1 MGELIE
7 SVPEAQSGI
16 AELSHRR
23 LLIEMAVV
31 AIAGFLILLVA
42 GYARFAV
49 GFVFG
54 SLLSFANYFWLK
66 NSIRKLFGRAIYG
79 TNPTLLAIVYI
90 LRYVLLGAVLYLIFV
105 TDILPVVAVV
115 LGLGSFVIAVMIEG
129 FYNIFSTFNK
139 KEI

>member
-1 MGELIE
+1 MGELTE
-7 SVPEAQSGI
+7 SVPEGQPGI

-23 LLIEMAVV
+23 LLIEMAAV

-42 GYARFAV
+42 GYAGFAMGFMV
-49 GFVFG
+49 GG
-54 SLLSFANYFWLK
+54 LLSFVNYFWLK
-66 NSIRKLFGRAIYG
+66 NSIRKLFERAIHG
-79 TNPTLLAIVYI
+79 TNPALLTIVYI
-90 LRYVLLGAVLYLIFV
+90 LRYVLLGAVLYLIYL

>member
-1 MGELIE
+1 MGELSQPVSYEQRSFSEI
-7 SVPEAQSGI
+7 
-16 AELSHRR
+16 SHRR
-23 LLIEMAVV
+23 LLIEMA
-31 AIAGFLILLVA
+31 AITAVGFLIILAL
-42 GYARFAV
+42 GYVKFAF

-66 NSIRKLFGRAIYG
+66 NSLRKLFERAIDG
-79 TNPTLLAIVYI
+79 TSPALLAIVYI
-90 LRYVLLGAVLYLIFV
+90 FRYVLLGAVLYLIFV

-115 LGLGSFVIAVMIEG
+115 LGLGSFVFAVMIEG